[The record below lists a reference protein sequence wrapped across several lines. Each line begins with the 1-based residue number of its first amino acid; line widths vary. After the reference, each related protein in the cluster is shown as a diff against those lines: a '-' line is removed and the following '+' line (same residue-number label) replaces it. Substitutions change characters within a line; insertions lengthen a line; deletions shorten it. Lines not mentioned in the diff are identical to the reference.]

1 MRIVHDNSISKS
13 DCDFIIQEYER
24 RGPSDRWCNSDHL
37 TFRPKNFSENQR
49 MLDILN
55 KIASVTGYDIDWGEI
70 VKRPPGTEHPKH
82 LDIAEESTIF
92 SSVTYLNDNFTGGET
107 YIIND
112 ITLRKHVRDLSVKI
126 SPKTGRTLYFDGKQ
140 YEHGVTEVK
149 DSHRY
154 TLAIWYKEHESV

>member
-1 MRIVHDNSISKS
+1 M
-13 DCDFIIQEYER
+13 
-24 RGPSDRWCNSDHL
+24 
-37 TFRPKNFSENQR
+37 
-49 MLDILN
+49 
-55 KIASVTGYDIDWGEI
+55 
-70 VKRPPGTEHPKH
+70 
-82 LDIAEESTIF
+82 DIAEESTIF

-154 TLAIWYKEHESV
+154 TLAIWYKK

>member
-70 VKRPPGTEHPKH
+70 VKRPQEQSIQNIWI
-82 LDIAEESTIF
+82 L
-92 SSVTYLNDNFTGGET
+92 
-107 YIIND
+107 
-112 ITLRKHVRDLSVKI
+112 LRNLQSF
-126 SPKTGRTLYFDGKQ
+126 LQ
-140 YEHGVTEVK
+140 
-149 DSHRY
+149 
-154 TLAIWYKEHESV
+154 